1 MDHAM
6 NADGCRVIRTELGA
20 YVLDALEPADRARV
34 DAHLAHCATC
44 RHELEGLAPLPALLA
59 GVPELEP
66 VDAADGPSGAA
77 DRLLAELARVRRR
90 RRRAQVAV
98 AAACVVIGIGAF
110 GLSRA
115 LGPGGA
121 HAQVIQGHSAVTH
134 VAGRVSLVATPEGSS
149 LEIALTGVPPGTR
162 CELVVVGAGGRR
174 EVAATWRASYDGTA
188 SVRGASAMSPA
199 QVTELVVVAGPGSP
213 LLVLPRGAGES

>member
-1 MDHAM
+1 M
-6 NADGCRVIRTELGA
+6 NPDACQVIRPELGA

-44 RHELEGLAPLPALLA
+44 RRELKGLAPLPLLLA
-59 GVPELEP
+59 GLPEPEP
-66 VDAADGPSGAA
+66 AAARGDGSGAA

-90 RRRAQVAV
+90 RRRAVVAV
-98 AAACVVIGIGAF
+98 AAACVVIGFGAL

-115 LGPGGA
+115 LAPAGV
-121 HAQVIQGHSAVTH
+121 HAQVIQGQSAVTH

-199 QVTELVVVAGPGSP
+199 QVTELLVVAGPGSP
-213 LLVLPRGAGES
+213 LLVLQRGVGES